1 MNNYDVDRNDND
13 VVDNDGDTD
22 SDIGGSCL

>member
-1 MNNYDVDRNDND
+1 MNNYDVGRNDND
-13 VVDNDGDTD
+13 LVDNDGDTD

>member
-22 SDIGGSCL
+22 GDIGGSCL

>member
-13 VVDNDGDTD
+13 VVDNDGVTD